1 MTTITLDD
9 QVLKAVLSVTRTQ
22 NAQEAVL
29 NILNDYLRQHRDE
42 LPLFEQLR
50 LTETETDDALASL
63 FVRDRDCGRTV
74 EL

>member
-9 QVLKAVLSVTRTQ
+9 QVLTAVLSVTRTQ
-22 NAQEAVL
+22 NAREAVL
-29 NILNDYLRQHRDE
+29 HILNDYVRQHRDE

-50 LTETETDDALASL
+50 LSETETNDAQAGL
-63 FVRDRDCGRTV
+63 FERDRVCGRTI